1 MGSPL
6 CRAADTVGMMADVTT
21 LRSVALG
28 VLLALVAVV
37 VSPARPAHAHAALI
51 STYPDRSSVVTQAPT
66 QVVLT
71 FTEPVTP
78 VSGRVVV
85 VGPDGARADRD
96 APSVVGTQMLI
107 PLRPDAPRGTYL
119 VSFRVISADSHP
131 VAGSFT
137 FSVGAP
143 STPPTLS
150 GAAPEGGRLVATV
163 FPMVRWIGYVGLLL
177 LVGAALVLT
186 LLWPRRLDVAGPAR
200 VIWLGAGLVALAT
213 IGELVLEV
221 PYLAGGGLGDIRAG
235 DIREVLASRFG
246 AAHLVRLGAL
256 AAAMVLLRP
265 VIRGKGWGGDR
276 ALLGVL
282 GAVAI
287 STWSVSGHP
296 SASPVPMVTIVADM
310 IHLAS
315 MSVWLG
321 GLVMLMVF
329 LLPRANETE
338 LGAIVPVWSRWAAY
352 AVATLVLTGTAQALI
367 EVGTVS
373 ALFSTTYGRLVIAK
387 VGLVAAVVAVAS
399 FSRRLV
405 GTVAAGTP
413 TAAGT
418 LRRFVIAE
426 TVVAALILGVTSVL
440 VQTTPARTVAA
451 ESTDPTVLS
460 AVLTDPLYTLTVDVQ
475 PATVGIND
483 VHLYVTTPDGQPA
496 DIKQWRVRASLPA
509 QGIEPIDAAVLP
521 LTPSHATGQIT
532 LPTAGRWTFVFTL
545 RLSETDQSSVTADF
559 TVRQ

>member
-1 MGSPL
+1 MI
-6 CRAADTVGMMADVTT
+6 AVVTT
-21 LRSVALG
+21 LRSVTVG
-28 VLLALVAVV
+28 VLLALVTVLVA
-37 VSPARPAHAHAALI
+37 PARPAYAHAALV
-51 STYPDRSSVVTQAPT
+51 STYPDRNSLVAQAPT

-78 VSGRVVV
+78 VAGRVVV
-85 VGPDGARADRD
+85 VGPDGARADD
-96 APSVVGTQMLI
+96 GAPNVVGTQMLI
-107 PLRPDAPRGTYL
+107 PLRAGGPNGTYL

-137 FSVGAP
+137 YSVGTP

-150 GAAPEGGRLVATV
+150 DAGPQGSRVVSTA
-163 FPMVRWIGYVGLLL
+163 FPVVRWLGYVGLLL
-177 LVGAALVLT
+177 LVGAALMLT

-200 VIWLGAGLVALAT
+200 VIWLGAGLVAAAT
-213 IGELVLEV
+213 LGELALEV
-221 PYLAGGGLGDIRAG
+221 PYLAGGGFGDVRAS
-235 DIREVLASRFG
+235 DVQEVLASRFG

-256 AAAMVLLRP
+256 AAALVLLRP
-265 VIRGKGWGGDR
+265 VIRGKGWAGDR

-296 SASPVPMVTIVADM
+296 SASPVPLVTIVADM

-321 GLVMLMVF
+321 GLVMLIVF
-329 LLPRANETE
+329 LLPKANETE
-338 LGAIVPVWSRWAAY
+338 LGAIVPVWSRWATY

-367 EVGTVS
+367 EVGAVG
-373 ALFSTTYGRLVIAK
+373 ALVTTTYGWLVIAK
-387 VGLVAAVVAVAS
+387 VGLVATVVAVAS
-399 FSRRLV
+399 LSRRLV
-405 GTVAAGTP
+405 TPIAAGTP
-413 TAAGT
+413 NLGRS
-418 LRRFVIAE
+418 LRRVVIAE
-426 TVVAALILGVTSVL
+426 TAVAAVILGVTSVL
-440 VQTTPARTVAA
+440 VQTTPARTVATQSSEPA
-451 ESTDPTVLS
+451 IQS
-460 AVLTDPLYTLTVDVQ
+460 AVLNDALYTLTVDVV
-475 PATVGIND
+475 PAQVGIND

-496 DIKQWRVRASLPA
+496 DIKEWRVRASLST

-532 LPTAGRWTFVFTL
+532 LPTAGTWTFVFTL

-559 TVRQ
+559 PVRR